1 MSSDVIG
8 MFRPG
13 TSGLRLYR
21 CTVRIVWWYLVIVFV
36 SLMVM
41 ILYCMIA
48 ITANII
54 DNFADVVSD
63 MIDNTNHKS

>member
-1 MSSDVIG
+1 MIA
-8 MFRPG
+8 
-13 TSGLRLYR
+13 
-21 CTVRIVWWYLVIVFV
+21 FV

-41 ILYCMIA
+41 IIYCMIA
-48 ITANII
+48 ITVNII